1 MQAPLGGI
9 PHPSLRKPE
18 PGAGRLISPRT
29 SIRSRRSLILSAIR
43 TLKTKEAAPTPASR
57 PKAGFKIKLN
67 DVTGVATIAGTA
79 TAVPP
84 HIITREIVKERI
96 KDVFSLD
103 GTRLEAIRS
112 VIDNS
117 RIDQRYSV
125 FPVDYIVEPRPLS
138 RINAEYREK
147 AVELGLEVTR
157 QALAQAE
164 MFPSDVDLLITVSCT
179 GVMIPSLDA
188 YIAMEMGFRSDVR
201 RLPITELGC
210 AAGAAGLARAWEYLA
225 AFPDRTALLVS
236 VELPTLTFQRKD
248 FSQANLISAIL
259 FGDGA
264 AGVVITG
271 RDASGPRI
279 VASESFLFP
288 DSLGAMG
295 FDLRDSGFHI
305 ALSRDVPQLIR
316 EKIKGLADGFL
327 ARNGLK
333 RRDVSAFLLHPG
345 GQKLLSFMEAELE
358 LSSRDTEISWDVLRR
373 FGNLSSASVLFI
385 LQEWM
390 RRREMPPKSYGLL
403 MSFGPGFTAEM
414 LLLQWP

>member
-1 MQAPLGGI
+1 MHTLRTENAAARANTVEPVMKIELG
-9 PHPSLRKPE
+9 KP
-18 PGAGRLISPRT
+18 A
-29 SIRSRRSLILSAIR
+29 
-43 TLKTKEAAPTPASR
+43 
-57 PKAGFKIKLN
+57 
-67 DVTGVATIAGTA
+67 GVATIAGTA

-84 HIITREIVKERI
+84 YLLTREMVKERI

-103 GTRLEAIRS
+103 GMRLEAIRN

-117 RIDQRYSV
+117 RIDQRHSV

-138 RINAEYREK
+138 QINTEYREK
-147 AVELGLEVTR
+147 AVELGMEVTA

-164 MFPSDVDLLITVSCT
+164 MSPADVDMIITVSCT

-188 YIAMEMGFRSDVR
+188 YIAKEMGFRSDVR

-210 AAGAAGLARAWEYLA
+210 AAGAAGLARAWEYLT

-248 FSQANLISAIL
+248 FSQANLISAVL

-264 AGVVITG
+264 AGVVVTG
-271 RDASGPRI
+271 REASGPRI

-305 ALSRDVPQLIR
+305 VLSRDVPQLIR
-316 EKIKGLADGFL
+316 ERIKGLADGFL
-327 ARNGLK
+327 ARNGL
-333 RRDVSAFLLHPG
+333 RQRDVSAFLLHPG

-358 LSSRDTEISWDVLRR
+358 LTCADTEISWDVLRR

-390 RRREMPPKSYGLL
+390 TRREMPAESYGLL

-414 LLLQWP
+414 ILLQWP